1 MSPKVKHSPEPL
13 PVNQV
18 EIEARKPEATSK
30 RKNEFTY
37 EDFKRDCKR
46 LRPEFGK
53 DEEEEFD
60 LNITQAGISSNNS
73 KEKIIFFSVFNKS
86 NAKMNHEI
94 MFRKKFYRKPKLSS
108 ARRVATSAQ
117 GQKSDIRKFFHTNSK
132 CQIKELKLDQLEG
145 KVSPTT
151 SIRRADDDVSVSP
164 PVIALH
170 I

>member
-1 MSPKVKHSPEPL
+1 MLPL
-13 PVNQV
+13 LQERFVDAQ
-18 EIEARKPEATSK
+18 IEARKPEATSN

-60 LNITQAGISSNNS
+60 LNLTQAGKSSNSS
-73 KEKIIFFSVFNKS
+73 KEQIIFFSVFSKS

-108 ARRVATSAQ
+108 ARRMATSAQ
-117 GQKSDIRKFFHTNSK
+117 GDQKSDIRKFFQSK
-132 CQIKELKLDQLEG
+132 SNCQIKDLKSDQLEE